1 MNKARQCGE
10 GVPEHYINQYLQQG
24 FCLLEGLIPS
34 ALIEAAWQRV
44 QEIIDHP
51 PDWPSGHFQ
60 VLDPAEYCSASGDPL
75 PKGMQRPGLEES
87 VFAAVAEH
95 PNLSQAMAALLGGE
109 VELFTDQIG
118 VKHGRIQT
126 EQGGRS
132 FFHQDSWYWK
142 IEPQLGC
149 NCWIPMH
156 KVGEDAIALSV
167 MPGSHT
173 NWVLTPHE
181 SYYDDPPMFSRSPKG
196 GYVPFNRHR
205 IPLDQIDPTR
215 EMLVEMAAGDG
226 LFFSNYT
233 WHRSEPNRTG
243 ETMAFYAI
251 AYQRRSDR

>member
-1 MNKARQCGE
+1 MKKARQCGE
-10 GVPEHYINQYLQQG
+10 GVPEHYIHQYRRQG
-24 FCLLEGLIPS
+24 FCLLEGLIPP

-60 VLDPAEYCSASGDPL
+60 VLDPAEYCAASGDPL

-109 VELFTDQIG
+109 VELFTDQVG

-126 EQGGRS
+126 EQGGCS

-142 IEPQLGC
+142 IEPELGC

-156 KVGEDAIALSV
+156 KVGKDAIALSV

-196 GYVPFNRHR
+196 GYAPFKRHR
-205 IPLDQIDPTR
+205 IPLDQIDFTR
-215 EMLVEMAAGDG
+215 EMMLEMAAGDG

-251 AYQRRSDR
+251 AYQRRGSR

>member
-1 MNKARQCGE
+1 MNQAKLYGE
-10 GVPEHYINQYLQQG
+10 NMPTDYINQYRKQG
-24 FCLLEGLIPS
+24 FCLIEGLIPP
-34 ALIEAAWQRV
+34 ALMEAAWKRV

-51 PDWPSGHFQ
+51 PDWPSERFQ
-60 VLDPAEYCSASGDPL
+60 VLNPTEYCSVSGHPL
-75 PKGMQRPGLEES
+75 AQGIQRPSLEES

-95 PNLSQAMAALLGGE
+95 SNLGQFMAILLDGE
-109 VELFTDQIG
+109 VELFTDQVG
-118 VKHGRIQT
+118 VKHGWIQT

-142 IEPQLGC
+142 IEPELGC

-156 KVGEDAIALSV
+156 KVGVDAIALSV

-173 NWVLTPHE
+173 NWVLTKHE
-181 SYYDDPPMFSRSPKG
+181 SYYDDPPMFSGSPKV
-196 GYVPFNRHR
+196 GYRPFRRHR
-205 IPLDQIDPTR
+205 IPLDQIDSTK
-215 EMLVEMAAGDG
+215 EVLVEMSAGDG

-251 AYQRRSDR
+251 AYQRRGSR